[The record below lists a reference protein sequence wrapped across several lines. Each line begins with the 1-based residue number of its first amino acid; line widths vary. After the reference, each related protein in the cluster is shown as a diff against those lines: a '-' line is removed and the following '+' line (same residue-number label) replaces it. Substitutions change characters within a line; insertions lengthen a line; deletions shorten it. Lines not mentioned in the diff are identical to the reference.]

1 MKKTKMI
8 KNKFDGLHW
17 IYKRERIVKADY
29 PECCSYGPV
38 SWEDP
43 FKWRG
48 VIIGPPG
55 SPYEDGVFD
64 LSIDLPPDY
73 PSNPPTFK
81 FLTKIFHPNIDED
94 GNIYVDIL
102 EKDQWK
108 PIHTIESL
116 MLSITS
122 LLTDPNPIDTRI
134 VSCFVY
140 RNDIFQFYK
149 TAREW
154 TKWYAMELV
163 QEGSFSKSF
172 SGLHLEENCN

>member
-1 MKKTKMI
+1 MKKAW
-8 KNKFDGLHW
+8 GSS
-17 IYKRERIVKADY
+17 REIDFSSHPKSFKDF
-29 PECCSYGPV
+29 PMTFMF
-38 SWEDP
+38 P
-43 FKWRG
+43 FK
-48 VIIGPPG
+48 
-55 SPYEDGVFD
+55 
-64 LSIDLPPDY
+64 L
-73 PSNPPTFK
+73 
-81 FLTKIFHPNIDED
+81 IFHPNVDED

-140 RNDIFQFYK
+140 RNDIFQYYK

-163 QEGSFSKSF
+163 QEDSFSKSF
-172 SGLHLEENCN
+172 SCLDLEENCN